1 MNLAI
6 YDNSDFDRGAPRW
19 KEALWV
25 LTRCVFFQ
33 NSFPWP
39 TELRATATPASVTSS
54 CASAGRDRRGPG
66 DEAAAGPVV
75 TQPRPGRT
83 LRVMVSPM
91 RSRFS
96 LRSRLAVV
104 FLFGSSVAVV
114 GSMVLLY
121 ANLTGEL
128 NATLNAGL
136 SARVDDIGAATDSGA
151 ILVRQEEAFAQV
163 IGEDGQVLASSA
175 TLDPNR
181 AVLGKRELAAAFR
194 RRVVLDRKVRGL
206 GDYARLLAVP
216 DTFHGRPVVD
226 VVGASREGARRAQ
239 HRLGVLLA
247 LAGPALIAI
256 LAAGGWA
263 LTLAALRPVA
273 RMTTEAKRISL
284 SEPGRRLPLPPG
296 RDEIAQLGRTLNDM
310 LESIEASFARE
321 RAFVDD
327 ASHELRT
334 PLAVLRGELELAL
347 AQPGDAAETEETLR
361 SALEEAQRLQRLAD
375 DLLVLARTA
384 RGERAV
390 PTGNVDVRA
399 IADVVAGRLS
409 GVTAGPPV
417 VVDGDG
423 APARMAGEDLDRVLT
438 NLVGNA
444 RRFARQE
451 VRVEVSHRGDT
462 TEVTVADDGPGFPD
476 ALLPVAFDRFSM
488 GDGARGRKAGGA
500 GLGLAIAAALV
511 EASGGTISAA
521 NNGWSEARW

>member
-1 MNLAI
+1 
-6 YDNSDFDRGAPRW
+6 
-19 KEALWV
+19 
-25 LTRCVFFQ
+25 
-33 NSFPWP
+33 
-39 TELRATATPASVTSS
+39 
-54 CASAGRDRRGPG
+54 
-66 DEAAAGPVV
+66 
-75 TQPRPGRT
+75 
-83 LRVMVSPM
+83 MVSPM

-163 IGEDGQVLASSA
+163 IGADGQVLAASA
-175 TLDPNR
+175 TLDPT
-181 AVLGKRELAAAFR
+181 AVLDKRELAAALR
-194 RRVVLDRKVRGL
+194 HRVVFNRKVRGL

-409 GVTAGPPV
+409 GVSAGPPV
-417 VVDGDG
+417 VVVGEA

-444 RRFARQE
+444 RRFARQH
-451 VRVEVSHRGDT
+451 VRVEVSRRGDT

-521 NNGWSEARW
+521 NNGSPGGALVTVQLPSGV